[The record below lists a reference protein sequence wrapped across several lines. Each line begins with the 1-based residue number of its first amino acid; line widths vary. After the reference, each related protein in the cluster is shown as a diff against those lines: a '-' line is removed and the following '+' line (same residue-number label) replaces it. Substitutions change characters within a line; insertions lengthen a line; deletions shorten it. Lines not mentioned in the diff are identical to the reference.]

1 MLNYQ
6 RVTIYQDPIWIPN
19 IERARNQQDFQ
30 APVSG
35 MNIRHWMPPSIH
47 SCFQCG
53 TTQASANQALGVQ
66 QIATNLKLQGQTCR
80 DGEAIFRG
88 DTRVC
93 AMAMAIVGWRTQ
105 YIYNIYIVYTL
116 EVLGLWKKGGYRTP
130 FVCLPFD
137 PLAHTKDI
145 LPHAKERWS
154 SCRLLTC
161 QCHFGPAG
169 CVGCNQLVYYTI

>member
-1 MLNYQ
+1 MGNSSIKWPCSIAMLNYQ

-105 YIYNIYIVYTL
+105 YIYNIYSIYNIYIYYIYIYIYIIYIYVCNYI
-116 EVLGLWKKGGYRTP
+116 EV
-130 FVCLPFD
+130 
-137 PLAHTKDI
+137 
-145 LPHAKERWS
+145 S
-154 SCRLLTC
+154 
-161 QCHFGPAG
+161 
-169 CVGCNQLVYYTI
+169 